1 MRLKFLYDFRPRQKC
16 GAAAVG
22 FGVGTAVSGL
32 FGSLVASETSDRNQR
47 INIKENE
54 KQRQF
59 SHDEAELAREWS
71 ATEWQRQYDQQ
82 REEWYRQLQAQQ
94 QAQWDM
100 YQKQAEYNSPKEQ
113 VKRLNAA
120 GLNASA
126 VMNGTASSG
135 LISAATANQPANV
148 SPSVPTG
155 GQIAAPAAS
164 APSPLNVGIAESPLS
179 RFSLGELGSFLASV
193 ADANQKNMLTPAMR
207 DEIEQNIQLLAE
219 KTFNQEL
226 LNDYQKMENAITHMT
241 LPAKVNTAFYKM
253 TRELIGISLD
263 AKLGNKY
270 DSESALNSVTSF
282 LREAETKL
290 TDKQFELVALQVDN
304 FLPTLKAQFSLWK
317 SQEANNY
324 GQASLAN
331 ANADTVNAMREFV
344 VQNAD
349 EVARLN
355 QYMRIQTGVET
366 HALLKNQQKFFDS
379 FVAELERRQIIA
391 EGEKIRYDKLSLDGK
406 WYWLQKMIGFLGAAK
421 DAVNPMGSSTAPIG
435 GVLEEGR
442 MMQQNA
448 PILYNPRPVIRGF
461 AP

>member
-1 MRLKFLYDFRPRQKC
+1 MRFKFLYDFRPRQKC
-16 GAAAVG
+16 GAAVG
-22 FGVGTAVSGL
+22 IGVGTAVSGL

-155 GQIAAPAAS
+155 GQVSAPAAS

-193 ADANQKNMLTPAMR
+193 ADANQKNMLTPTMR
-207 DEIEQNIQLLAE
+207 DEIEQNIQLLAQ

-226 LNDYQKMENAITHMT
+226 LNDYQKMQNAITQMT
-241 LPAKVNTAFYKM
+241 LPATVNSAFYRM

-263 AKLGNKY
+263 AKLGKKY

-282 LREAETKL
+282 LREAEKKL
-290 TDKQFELVALQVDN
+290 TDKQFEYVALQVDN

-331 ANADTVNAMREFV
+331 ANAETVNAMREFV
-344 VQNAD
+344 VQNAE

-355 QYMRIQTGVET
+355 KYLRMEEGVNAY
-366 HALLKNQQKFFDS
+366 ALLKNQDKFVES
-379 FVAELERRQIIA
+379 FVSSLERNKIISK
-391 EGEKIRYDKLSLDGK
+391 EEKIRFEKLELEGQ
-406 WYWLQKMIGFLGAAK
+406 WYWLKMMIGYLGAAK
-421 DAVNPMGSSTAPIG
+421 DAVNPMGQSSAPIG
-435 GVLEEGR
+435 GILEEGR

-448 PILYNPRPVIRGF
+448 PILYTPRPVVRGF